1 MPSNILDHTLDA
13 ERCRFCLAGV
23 ADAVHLL
30 AGGVGRGLIPLALLL
45 RECNRRTMRRS
56 LPWPEATRRFST
68 LALASVIVLIC
79 TGLNNAWNLV
89 GGFAPLFGT
98 HDGKLMLV
106 KLGLLVP
113 LLAIG
118 SILSHGSDARP
129 GSLRAILP
137 GRGQTSGS
145 VNRDYRNTLIF
156 FASSTAWSRMIVR
169 RASLKL
175 APARRRLSWRV
186 PTKISLSLSWR
197 VR

>member
-1 MPSNILDHTLDA
+1 MGDMSSNILDHTLDA
-13 ERCRFCLAGV
+13 EGADFVLQVC

-30 AGGVGRGLIPLALLL
+30 ASGVWLGGLIPLALLL
-45 RECNRRTMRRS
+45 RECNRKNDAAELAVAR
-56 LPWPEATRRFST
+56 EATRRFST

-118 SILSHGSDARP
+118 SSLSHGSDARP

-156 FASSTAWSRMIVR
+156 FAS
-169 RASLKL
+169 K
-175 APARRRLSWRV
+175 PPD
-186 PTKISLSLSWR
+186 PT
-197 VR
+197 